1 MSFDCFSIYL
11 FTVFIYFSC
20 KNVCPEKQPLAS
32 ICGTSA
38 GLQWS
43 RAETE
48 IESNIVG
55 YSNRNV
61 RIPLDPDSIVLLQF
75 HL

>member
-1 MSFDCFSIYL
+1 MIVLTMF
-11 FTVFIYFSC
+11 VAFIYFSC
-20 KNVCPEKQPLAS
+20 KNICSEEQPLAG

-48 IESNIVG
+48 IESTIVG
-55 YSNRNV
+55 YSNRNI